1 MSSDSPRGR
10 YIGMYCIS
18 QEPPYHFQFQGT
30 SSLVFSRR
38 GAVEGLLIKTQTDSF
53 SHAVLFLVHFDLLL
67 TIILLYHI
75 SFNKL
80 VSPISAH
87 FSPLPSPLP
96 SSWGE
101 GGVLC
106 YCKRSFFYAIASKL
120 AEGHRWTSSSKSWPG
135 IGKSFVWRDNRWTRP
150 GAMRER

>member
-1 MSSDSPRGR
+1 MMFLKTSWDLCSLASLSVAYCPGFICSSYHNIMQQALMSAERVHCVVMIPVQQSYMSSDSPRGR

-38 GAVEGLLIKTQTDSF
+38 GAVEGLRIKTQTDSF

-96 SSWGE
+96 SS
-101 GGVLC
+101 
-106 YCKRSFFYAIASKL
+106 
-120 AEGHRWTSSSKSWPG
+120 
-135 IGKSFVWRDNRWTRP
+135 
-150 GAMRER
+150 